1 MINVEQN
8 YEKFKH
14 YLSSYVERDN
24 IKLFLDWLDVTD
36 ICEAPASTKY
46 HLSCRGGL
54 IQHSLNVFISLI
66 KLLNM
71 QYPDSSDY
79 PYTKETIAIVTLL
92 HDISKVNYYQKSW
105 RNVRNEQ
112 TGAWESVP
120 YYTVRKDALFFG
132 SHEENSVY
140 ILSKFFKLTWE
151 EEVAIRYHMGNV
163 DDTDSFAN
171 SRMYTAY
178 KESPL
183 ALLLHMADLMAIC
196 QMESNDGSE
205 DVDPEES
212 HDICIRQFIEQ
223 EEAKR
228 ESDIKSTDSETDDDI
243 PF

>member
-1 MINVEQN
+1 MNVEQN
-8 YEKFKH
+8 YQTFKY
-14 YLSSYVERDN
+14 YLSSYIERDN

-54 IQHSLNVFISLI
+54 IQHSLNVFNSLI
-66 KLLNM
+66 KLLTM
-71 QYPDSSDY
+71 HYPDFSDC
-79 PYTKETIAIVTLL
+79 PYTKESIAIVALL
-92 HDISKVNYYQKSW
+92 HDISKVNYYQKSY
-105 RNVRNEQ
+105 RNVKNDQTGMWEQ
-112 TGAWESVP
+112 TP

-140 ILSKFFKLTWE
+140 VLSKFFKLTWE

-163 DDTDSFAN
+163 DDADSFAN

-196 QMESNDGSE
+196 QMESNDGKE
-205 DVDPEES
+205 EIDPKEP
-212 HDICIRQFIEQ
+212 HDMYIRQFIEQ
-223 EEAKR
+223 EEAER
-228 ESDIKSTDSETDDDI
+228 ESYIKSADIKIDDDI